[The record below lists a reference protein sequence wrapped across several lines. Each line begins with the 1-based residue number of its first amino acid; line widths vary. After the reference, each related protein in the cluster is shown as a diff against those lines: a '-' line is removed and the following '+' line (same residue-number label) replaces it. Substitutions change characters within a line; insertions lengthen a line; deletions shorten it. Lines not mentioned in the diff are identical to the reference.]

1 MNSQHFIEAIKHYI
15 RDAAVVDTITN
26 LRSPPGRRVS
36 PEEQA
41 RSDWYSSLSATEA
54 DHVNSVIAAAV
65 HEGLF
70 GLLAAIDGARTI
82 DDGRGKFE
90 LFYVANQRV
99 LLNEPRAIG
108 LHDLLNAST

>member
-1 MNSQHFIEAIKHYI
+1 MNSQHFVEAVKRYI
-15 RDAAVVDTITN
+15 RDAAGEDTITK
-26 LRSPPGRRVS
+26 LKSPPGRQVS
-36 PEEQA
+36 PEERA
-41 RSDWYSSLSATEA
+41 RSDWYNSLSAA
-54 DHVNSVIAAAV
+54 DAAHVNSVIATAV

-90 LFYVANQRV
+90 LFYVADQRV

-108 LHDLLNAST
+108 LHDLLSASA